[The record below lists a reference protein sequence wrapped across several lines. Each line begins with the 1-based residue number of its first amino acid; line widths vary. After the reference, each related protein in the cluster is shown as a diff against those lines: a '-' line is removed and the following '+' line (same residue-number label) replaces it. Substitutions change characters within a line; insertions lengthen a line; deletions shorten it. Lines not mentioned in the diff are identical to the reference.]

1 MLLNFTI
8 SSFFALPAILGKVL
22 AILKNLAAVAAL
34 QHRNLAMKFPNLEFD
49 YDDAGRIELLQFVDA
64 IVKRYTDEED
74 CTGVLTPPR
83 SGKAAVVFLSALEL
97 RNVGAPF
104 VHAVTPWKNLADQLT
119 SSEKIE
125 KTLQFYGARGYK
137 GEITTDSLSS
147 ISHHKYWQYGQGDAP
162 TLLASTIH
170 LIHSN
175 ICIVEQAI
183 RYAYESTGMR
193 PCYIIDETHLVGQER
208 KWYDTAS
215 RLLEAGAYVVAM
227 TGTEVRSD
235 KKLAFGFTYEPVI
248 NVEPKQQ
255 RSSVFKGKTTSE
267 DGIQKY
273 EIGIGSSITTEYKIL
288 PVGTEP
294 VYIST
299 AFERGWCAPLEMKL
313 FDFSFK
319 EKGGNRTSNVGD
331 AKLIELQGITIQL
344 LQSDECIIA
353 SVRFFLNELARLR
366 QNPETKDAKGMFI
379 TLSDEKH
386 LIAKGDKLKD
396 ERANYHARL
405 IKKELKQQLS
415 ILDPESRSVFGRM
428 NIEICT
434 STDLNGEPDQNAANK
449 LHLFTRTSIDKE
461 TGDDPIDVLLVKNMG
476 VVGLDVPELKVM
488 VDLSNLSCCSPKIQA
503 NLRTTTVWS
512 DKQVTAINILPK
524 LPENQKFAEQCGSWG
539 NNVKISEFTEEESRL
554 VAIKDKPLPEIE
566 VVQGSAYVAAYYDS
580 HGKMTIGDH
589 EQAIKIVRRKYP
601 VTHIMT
607 VSQILETIEIGGF
620 PLCDNDYKDPGP
632 TPKEQVVVGNGVTI
646 IDIGAKRQKLKQDR
660 PFGKTAQDLTSKLVS
675 YSTDKTLWVKVYKR
689 LVSNAKTYSG
699 VSKGESVESITDP
712 DLLLSLVDNLDR
724 SYEEMKVEFS

>member
-1 MLLNFTI
+1 
-8 SSFFALPAILGKVL
+8 
-22 AILKNLAAVAAL
+22 
-34 QHRNLAMKFPNLEFD
+34 MKFPNLKFD

-64 IVKRYTDEED
+64 IVKRYVDDED

-83 SGKAAVVFLSALEL
+83 SGKATVVSLSALEL
-97 RNVGAPF
+97 RNAGAPF

-147 ISHHKYWQYGQGDAP
+147 ISHHKYWQYGQGNAP

-175 ICIVEQAI
+175 ISIVEQAI

-193 PCYIIDETHLVGQER
+193 PCYIIDETQLVGQER

-215 RLLEAGAYVVAM
+215 RLLDAGAYVVAM

-248 NVEPKQQ
+248 GVDPTEK

-267 DGIQKY
+267 DGIEKY
-273 EIGIGSSITTEYKIL
+273 EIGVGSSVTTEYKIL
-288 PVGTEP
+288 PIGTEP
-294 VYIST
+294 VYIAT
-299 AFERGWCAPLEMKL
+299 AFERGWCAPLEIQL
-313 FDFSFK
+313 FDFSFNFK
-319 EKGGNRTSNVGD
+319 KSDENETLNIGN
-331 AKLIELQGITIQL
+331 AKPVQLQGIIAHL
-344 LQSDECIIA
+344 LQSDECITA
-353 SVRFFLNELARLR
+353 SVRLFLNELARRR
-366 QNPETKDAKGMFI
+366 QNPETKDTKGMFI
-379 TLSDEKH
+379 TLSDSDH

-415 ILDPESRSVFGRM
+415 ALNPELRSLLGRM

-449 LHLFTRTSIDKE
+449 LHLFTRTSIDEE

-503 NLRTTTVWS
+503 NLRTTTVWM
-512 DKQVTAINILPK
+512 DKQVNATNILPK
-524 LPENQKFAEQCGSWG
+524 LPENRKFAEQCGAWG
-539 NNVKISEFTEEESRL
+539 GNVKISEFTEEESK
-554 VAIKDKPLPEIE
+554 VVNFETKTPPEIE
-566 VVQGSAYVAAYYDS
+566 VVKGSAHVAGYYDS
-580 HGKMTIGDH
+580 HGKVTIGDH
-589 EQAIKIVRRKYP
+589 EQTIKAVRRKYP
-601 VTHIMT
+601 VTHILT
-607 VSQILETIEIGGF
+607 VSQILETIKAGGF
-620 PLCDNDYKDPGP
+620 PLDDNDYKDPGP
-632 TPKEQVVVGNGVTI
+632 TPKEQVVVNDKVKI
-646 IDIGAKRQKLKQDR
+646 VSIGAKREKLKKDR

-675 YSTDKTLWVKVYKR
+675 YSTDKTLWIETYKR
-689 LVSNAKTYSG
+689 LVNKTKIYSG
-699 VSKGESVESITDP
+699 VPKGQSVENITDP
-712 DLLLSLVDNLDR
+712 EILLSLVDNLDR
-724 SYEEMKVEFS
+724 SYEEMKLSRGCS

>member
-1 MLLNFTI
+1 M
-8 SSFFALPAILGKVL
+8 
-22 AILKNLAAVAAL
+22 AAL
-34 QHRNLAMKFPNLEFD
+34 HFCDLPMKFPNLKFD

-64 IVKRYTDEED
+64 IVKRYVDEED

-83 SGKAAVVFLSALEL
+83 SGKGTVVCLSALEL
-97 RNVGAPF
+97 RNAGAPF
-104 VHAVTPWKNLADQLT
+104 VHAVTPWRNLADQLT

-125 KTLQFYGARGYK
+125 KTLQFYGARGYE

-147 ISHHKYWQYGQGDAP
+147 ISHHKYWQYGQGNAP

-175 ICIVEQAI
+175 ISIIEQAI
-183 RYAYESTGMR
+183 RYAYETTGMR
-193 PCYIIDETHLVGQER
+193 PCYIIDETQLVGQER
-208 KWYDTAS
+208 KWHDTAS

-248 NVEPKQQ
+248 GTELKEK
-255 RSSVFKGKTTSE
+255 RSSVFKGKITSQ
-267 DGIQKY
+267 DGIEKY
-273 EIGIGSSITTEYKIL
+273 EIGVGSSVTTEYKIL
-288 PVGTEP
+288 PIGTEP

-299 AFERGWCAPLEMKL
+299 AFERGWCAPLEIQL

-319 EKGGNRTSNVGD
+319 KSGENETLNVGD
-331 AKLIELQGITIQL
+331 AKLAQLQGIITHL
-344 LQSDECIIA
+344 LQSDECITA
-353 SVRFFLNELARLR
+353 SVRLFLNELARLR

-379 TLSDEKH
+379 TLSDSEN

-396 ERANYHARL
+396 ERAKYHARL

-415 ILDPESRSVFGRM
+415 ALDHEIRSLLGRM

-449 LHLFTRTSIDKE
+449 LHLFTRTSIDEE

-512 DKQVTAINILPK
+512 NKQVNAINILPK
-524 LPENQKFAEQCGSWG
+524 LPENQKFAEQCGAWG
-539 NNVKISEFTEEESRL
+539 GNVKISEFTEEESK
-554 VAIKDKPLPEIE
+554 VIDFKIKPSLEIE
-566 VVQGSAYVAAYYDS
+566 VVKGSACVAGYYDS
-580 HGKMTIGDH
+580 HGKVTIGDH
-589 EQAIKIVRRKYP
+589 EKTIKAIRRRYP
-601 VTHIMT
+601 VTHILT
-607 VSQILETIEIGGF
+607 VSQILETIKVGGF
-620 PLCDNDYKDPGP
+620 PLDDNDYKDPGP
-632 TPKEQVVVGNGVTI
+632 TTKEQVVVSDGVKI
-646 IDIGAKRQKLKQDR
+646 VNIGAKRQKLKKDR
-660 PFGKTAQDLTSKLVS
+660 PFGKTAQDLTNKLVS
-675 YSTDKTLWVKVYKR
+675 YSTDKNLWVDTYRR
-689 LVSNAKTYSG
+689 LVNKAKIYSG
-699 VSKGESVESITDP
+699 VPKAQSVENITDP
-712 DLLLSLVDNLDR
+712 DILLSLVDNLDR
-724 SYEEMKVEFS
+724 SYGEMKSLRGDH